1 MHAFSSQLRS
11 GPGGRSNLDRERQDF
26 YTLSVVATDM
36 PGGGPGQRSS
46 SATVH
51 VRVVDVND
59 SPPRFSESRYSAV
72 VPENSDPGTLVL
84 RVEAT
89 DPDLGESG
97 RVRFAFP
104 EGSRVSKTSDPLVGL
119 GWIDLDELMFNCL
132 LGQ

>member
-104 EGSRVSKTSDPLVGL
+104 EGSRVSKTSDPLAGL
-119 GWIDLDELMFNCL
+119 GWIDLHR
-132 LGQ
+132 

>member
-1 MHAFSSQLRS
+1 MHPSHSQLKS

-26 YTLSVVATDM
+26 YTLNVVATDM
-36 PGGGPGQRSS
+36 PDGGPGQRSS
-46 SATVH
+46 STMVH

-104 EGSRVSKTSDPLVGL
+104 EGSRVSS
-119 GWIDLDELMFNCL
+119 CL
-132 LGQ
+132 FSSYSR

>member
-1 MHAFSSQLRS
+1 MKS

-26 YTLSVVATDM
+26 YTLNVVATDM
-36 PGGGPGQRSS
+36 PDGGAGQRSS
-46 SATVH
+46 SAMVH

-104 EGSRVSKTSDPLVGL
+104 EGSRVRSY
-119 GWIDLDELMFNCL
+119 L
-132 LGQ
+132 LSHYRVFQPNLIPEI